1 MTRRSTRAAAIAAA
15 LMIPAAL
22 QAQAARPAS
31 ARAAAPAA
39 SAEANARAW
48 QAELMQIQSR
58 LQAAHNRV
66 MQDAQL
72 RGRQEALMRDVKA
85 AMQRADP
92 GLDALAQRVQT
103 MQADAASAQQRGDRA
118 RLQQLNQQ
126 LGPIQERFMRAQQ
139 QVMQQPAFRDRAS
152 ALERQ
157 LHARMLQVEPE
168 TDRLLERG
176 RDLQLR
182 LTQYMAQQRAAAVA
196 RSRN

>member
-1 MTRRSTRAAAIAAA
+1 MAIAAA

>member
-1 MTRRSTRAAAIAAA
+1 
-15 LMIPAAL
+15 MIPAAL

-103 MQADAASAQQRGDRA
+103 M
-118 RLQQLNQQ
+118 
-126 LGPIQERFMRAQQ
+126 
-139 QVMQQPAFRDRAS
+139 
-152 ALERQ
+152 
-157 LHARMLQVEPE
+157 
-168 TDRLLERG
+168 
-176 RDLQLR
+176 
-182 LTQYMAQQRAAAVA
+182 
-196 RSRN
+196 